1 MVTLFSMKRT
11 VGFVAVPLLAINA
24 YLAQPAVSVSMVSQ
38 SCGQVSVKEPPID
51 LRTVVDE
58 FVKSIPAGKTYG
70 YADPKGDPNGVNAL
84 VQGFAKIVDGD
95 LVAACQ
101 VLEPVAYRVILTT
114 DNNTGRDLVL
124 LRETRG
130 NNGYA
135 RAWGLYV
142 ISWLSAASSSALAV
156 EAPHSCPYLTQG
168 ECAEGD
174 RLTHFVA
181 VRVFREANARYL
193 FINGADR
200 SANDKF
206 GADMCE
212 QVSRCADV
220 AHQPGSPFEKIHD
233 KAVSGLGS
241 GAKVYQSHR
250 FLFASHRDVVDNYP
264 PGTSGPANVVV
275 STGTT
280 TPSPIAKDV
289 ARRIEDADRSFFHV
303 CLFNDLD
310 DCSQLGA
317 TKNVQKDH
325 MSGGRFVHVEASDGV
340 VQEPCGTPCRR
351 DQLASAIAEAM
362 K

>member
-1 MVTLFSMKRT
+1 MERRPSGVTYSVSKRVRRLRLSAAGRRSAMVTLFSMKRT
-11 VGFVAVPLLAINA
+11 VGFVAAPLLAINA

-156 EAPHSCPYLTQG
+156 EAPHSCPYLTRG
-168 ECAEGD
+168 GCAEGD
-174 RLTHFVA
+174 RLTHFV
-181 VRVFREANARYL
+181 
-193 FINGADR
+193 
-200 SANDKF
+200 
-206 GADMCE
+206 
-212 QVSRCADV
+212 
-220 AHQPGSPFEKIHD
+220 
-233 KAVSGLGS
+233 
-241 GAKVYQSHR
+241 
-250 FLFASHRDVVDNYP
+250 
-264 PGTSGPANVVV
+264 
-275 STGTT
+275 
-280 TPSPIAKDV
+280 
-289 ARRIEDADRSFFHV
+289 
-303 CLFNDLD
+303 
-310 DCSQLGA
+310 
-317 TKNVQKDH
+317 
-325 MSGGRFVHVEASDGV
+325 
-340 VQEPCGTPCRR
+340 CGTGFSRGQCSLPVHQRGG
-351 DQLASAIAEAM
+351 S
-362 K
+362 